1 MFGSEA
7 CTRKRSR
14 SEICP
19 NSKTVF
25 ISELWSI
32 CDSSSSRGSMGL
44 ALVVLML
51 EQFWLFMGIG
61 NYFETAAFSSRTIIA
76 IDTEQ
81 LVSARR
87 RYRPF

>member
-1 MFGSEA
+1 
-7 CTRKRSR
+7 
-14 SEICP
+14 
-19 NSKTVF
+19 
-25 ISELWSI
+25 
-32 CDSSSSRGSMGL
+32 MGL